1 MVGAMNDAFYA
12 KARRNMV
19 DSQILPN
26 RVTDE
31 RVIAAFEELPREQF
45 LPTSRAGL
53 AYADES
59 ILVEDDRYLMQ
70 PMILARL
77 LEILEV
83 RETDVAL
90 CIGSASGF
98 AVAALA
104 HLVDTVVAVESND
117 SMREKAESTLS
128 ELGIDNI
135 AIVDGQLSEGHPSQ
149 APFDIILIDGA
160 VNEVPTALAEQLADG
175 GRLAAVEM
183 PSGQT
188 MGRGVIVTRFGKVI
202 NKREVFDASEPLLP
216 GFEKEVEFAF

>member
-1 MVGAMNDAFYA
+1 MVGAMNDAFFA

-31 RVIAAFEELPREQF
+31 RVIAAFEELPRELF

-59 ILVEDDRYLMQ
+59 ILIDDDRYLMQ
-70 PMILARL
+70 PMVLARL
-77 LEILEV
+77 LEILDL
-83 RETDVAL
+83 RSTDVAL
-90 CIGSASGF
+90 CIGSATGF

-104 HLVDTVVAVESND
+104 NLVDTVVAVENND
-117 SMREKAESTLS
+117 DMRQKAERTLG

-135 AIVDGQLSEGHPSQ
+135 AIVDGELQEGHPSQ
-149 APFDIILIDGA
+149 APFDVILIDGA
-160 VNEVPTALAEQLADG
+160 VNEVPSKLAVQLSDG

-183 PSGQT
+183 PVGRT
-188 MGRGVIVTRFGKVI
+188 VGRGVIVTRYGQSI

-216 GFEKEVEFAF
+216 GFEKEAEFAF

>member
-26 RVTDE
+26 RVIDE

-45 LPTSRAGL
+45 LPSSRAGL

-59 ILVEDDRYLMQ
+59 ILIEDDRYLMQ
-70 PMILARL
+70 PMVLARL
-77 LEILEV
+77 LEILDV

-90 CIGSASGF
+90 CIGCASGF

-117 SMREKAESTLS
+117 EMRQKAESTLGG
-128 ELGIDNI
+128 LGIDNV
-135 AIVDGQLSEGHPSQ
+135 AIVDGELSKGHPSE
-149 APFDIILIDGA
+149 APVDVILIDGA
-160 VNEVPTALAEQLADG
+160 VNEVPRALAEQLADG

-183 PSGQT
+183 PSGHT
-188 MGRGVIVTRFGKVI
+188 MGRGVIVTRYGQSI
-202 NKREVFDASEPLLP
+202 NKRDVFDASEPLLP

>member
-1 MVGAMNDAFYA
+1 MNDAFYA

-31 RVIAAFEELPREQF
+31 RVIAAFEELPRERF
-45 LPTSRAGL
+45 LPSSRAGL

-59 ILVEDDRYLMQ
+59 ILIEDDRYLMQ
-70 PMILARL
+70 PMVLARL
-77 LEILEV
+77 LEILAV

-117 SMREKAESTLS
+117 AMRQKAEGTLS
-128 ELGIDNI
+128 SLGIDNV
-135 AIVDGQLSEGHPSQ
+135 AIVDGDLSKGHPSE
-149 APFDIILIDGA
+149 APFDVILIDGA
-160 VNEVPTALAEQLADG
+160 VNEVPSDLAEQLTDG
-175 GRLAAVEM
+175 GRLVAIEM
-183 PSGQT
+183 PPGET
-188 MGRGVIVTRFGKVI
+188 FGRGVIVTRYGQSI

-216 GFEKEVEFAF
+216 GFQKETAFAF

>member
-26 RVTDE
+26 RVMDE

-45 LPTSRAGL
+45 LPSSRSGL

-59 ILVEDDRYLMQ
+59 ILIEDDRYLMQ
-70 PMILARL
+70 PMVLARL
-77 LEILEV
+77 LEILDV

-117 SMREKAESTLS
+117 AMREKAESTLS
-128 ELGIDNI
+128 MLGIDNV
-135 AIVDGQLSEGHPSQ
+135 AIVDGELSEGHPSQ
-149 APFDIILIDGA
+149 APFDVILIDGA
-160 VNEVPTALAEQLADG
+160 VNEVPSALAEQLADG
-175 GRLAAVEM
+175 GRLAAIEM
-183 PSGQT
+183 PSGLA
-188 MGRGVIVTRFGKVI
+188 MGRGVIVTRYDQSI

>member
-1 MVGAMNDAFYA
+1 MNEAFYA

-26 RVTDE
+26 RVIDE

-45 LPTSRAGL
+45 LPASRSGL

-59 ILVEDDRYLMQ
+59 ILIEDDRYLMQ
-70 PMILARL
+70 PMVLARL
-77 LEILEV
+77 LEILDV

-98 AVAALA
+98 AVAVLA

-128 ELGIDNI
+128 RLGIDNI
-135 AIVDGQLSEGHPSQ
+135 AIVEGELSKGHPSQ
-149 APFDIILIDGA
+149 APFDVILIDGA
-160 VNEVPTALAEQLADG
+160 VHEVPSALAEQLADG
-175 GRLAAVEM
+175 GRLVAVEM
-183 PSGQT
+183 PAGQT
-188 MGRGVIVTRFGKVI
+188 VGRGVIITRYGQSI
-202 NKREVFDASEPLLP
+202 NKREIFDASEPLLP
-216 GFEKEVEFAF
+216 GFEKETEFAF